1 MFPVRFLQLRAC
13 HPVHEEICPIVPTS
27 TVSLQHISEAIRNI
41 PDYPKPGILF
51 KDITTV
57 LRDAA
62 MYKATLDYM
71 AERIAPHAPD
81 YILGIEARGFILGA
95 PLADRLGV
103 GFIPVRK
110 KGKLPGETH
119 SYSYALEYGIDTIEI
134 HVGAIEPG
142 KRVVIVDDLLA
153 TGGTAGAAAQLVK
166 EVGAMVKAYAFMVE
180 LDFLNGRQHL
190 GDAASVETLIHF

>member
-1 MFPVRFLQLRAC
+1 MCFTLKHTHLEALLQPVSST
-13 HPVHEEICPIVPTS
+13 PSS
-27 TVSLQHISEAIRNI
+27 TVSIQQISDAIRNI

-57 LRDAA
+57 LQQPELFS
-62 MYKATLDYM
+62 ATLDFM
-71 AERIAPHAPD
+71 AARIAPYKPD

-134 HVGAIEPG
+134 HKGAVEPG
-142 KRVVIVDDLLA
+142 KQVVVVDDLLA
-153 TGGTAGAAAQLVK
+153 TGGTAAAAAKLVE
-166 EVGAMVKAYAFMVE
+166 EVGAHVKAYAFMVE
-180 LDFLNGRQHL
+180 LDFLNGRDQL
-190 GDAASVETLIHF
+190 NDTPIESLIHF